1 MHPLA
6 RHGAAARKSRI
17 LAQKLRLLTRYP
29 GDPAQLKTPGK
40 REPATSS
47 AGRER
52 LPVDPATPSA
62 GLGSGQIR
70 ADRRKNGPNGSAN
83 RTGCRTVWPANWAV
97 RTPPRGPRIPPV
109 GFRKKEGGGR
119 AQVLNTNKKARSR
132 RANHQLG
139 SIRG

>member
-17 LAQKLRLLTRYP
+17 LARKLRNLTRYP
-29 GDPAQLKTPGK
+29 GDPARLKTPGK
-40 REPATSS
+40 REPATSN
-47 AGRER
+47 ADRER
-52 LPVDPATPSA
+52 LPVDLATSSA
-62 GLGSGQIR
+62 GHGSP
-70 ADRRKNGPNGSAN
+70 PNCSAN
-83 RTGCRTVWPANWAV
+83 RTRCRTDRTANWTV
-97 RTPPRGPRIPPV
+97 RTDPHGPRIPPV
-109 GFRKKEGGGR
+109 GLRRKEGGGR